1 MKQTLRYPL
10 AVGAAALATF
20 ASLNLAPSAVADPAP
35 ADPGAGDA
43 APPAPG
49 SAPAPGPAPAPE
61 LVSQSDPVS
70 PDTVDAVSSACRKF
84 GAALDLASSNYEEF
98 AYATAGGGNSVNYQD
113 PSINQYNL
121 LGRTALR
128 EAAGSAMDAAGTPGL
143 PAAVGD
149 PMRTWSLHATKL
161 ILIMGLRG
169 GGDSLNAAA
178 TDLNTDA
185 TNAQMACSLNGGRA

>member
-1 MKQTLRYPL
+1 M
-10 AVGAAALATF
+10 
-20 ASLNLAPSAVADPAP
+20 
-35 ADPGAGDA
+35 
-43 APPAPG
+43 
-49 SAPAPGPAPAPE
+49 
-61 LVSQSDPVS
+61 S

-121 LGRTALR
+121 LGRTALAR
-128 EAAGSAMDAAGTPGL
+128 GGRFRDGCRRYPG
-143 PAAVGD
+143 PARACGD